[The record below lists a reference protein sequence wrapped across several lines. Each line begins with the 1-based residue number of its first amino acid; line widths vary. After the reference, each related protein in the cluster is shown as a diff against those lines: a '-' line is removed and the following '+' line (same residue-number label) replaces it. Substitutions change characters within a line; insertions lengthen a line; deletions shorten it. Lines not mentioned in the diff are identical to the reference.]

1 MGKKNN
7 KSVESVKSVEFKEPS
22 MESINITTDDTSS
35 EEEPAQEP
43 IQETVKEVKEE
54 KTQKKK
60 KIMTPAQ
67 LEHLAKIRQLAID
80 KKKALAQANP
90 KNIRKEVNNQIL
102 EQAKQ
107 INEIKSIQQPQPQAQ
122 AQALTKDAKY
132 YKQKYDKLK
141 QEHRSLQSTFN
152 TNQVTMQHKIRQQAD
167 NRILRDL
174 EREHLKLSAK
184 SLFGHCDF
192 L

>member
-35 EEEPAQEP
+35 EEEPVQEP
-43 IQETVKEVKEE
+43 IQETVKEE

-107 INEIKSIQQPQPQAQ
+107 INEIKSQQQPQPQASAQ
-122 AQALTKDAKY
+122 AQLFTKDAKY